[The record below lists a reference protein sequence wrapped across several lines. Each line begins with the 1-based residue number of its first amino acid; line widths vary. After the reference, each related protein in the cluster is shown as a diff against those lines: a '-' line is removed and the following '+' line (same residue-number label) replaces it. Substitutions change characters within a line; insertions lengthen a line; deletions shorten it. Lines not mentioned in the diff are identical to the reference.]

1 MKKSNFNTDETNVI
15 IYCRVSTDEQR
26 QGTSVD
32 VQEERLKAYCT
43 YKGYN
48 IINIPEFHDC
58 KEDESGKTFEKRPV
72 MQAILHYIEKNRGK
86 VHKLLFLRWNR
97 FSRDLSQASNMV
109 VKLDKLGVEA
119 NAIEEELNYES
130 SGWPTLLG
138 VYLGLAQSDN
148 IARSKA
154 TKDGIRGTLKSGKCS
169 NKAPRGYKNVRE
181 SKHRCYVVINEEAA
195 KPIRTAFIEL
205 SKGVISANYA
215 RKRYCPHIPESTFL
229 DMLRNP
235 FYMGKIRVP
244 AFKDEPEE
252 LVDGQHEAIISEEVF
267 YKVQDVL
274 DGKKKSKPKLEKAI
288 NPDLFLRRFIV
299 CPKCGHAFTGSRSKG
314 NGGYY
319 TYYNCCEDAKHLRVR
334 AEEANEA
341 FARYIGCLKPNEA
354 ILRLYEAVVLDV
366 QGGAKREIRR
376 EIEDLQK
383 QLKDKRKQIEDAED
397 LMITDKAH
405 TNRYARILE
414 RYEKEAQELETRIEL
429 LETGNRGNIEPKLD
443 YAMSLINNMDKYI
456 RDAPIEVK
464 LKLIGSIFDG
474 KIVFDGKSYRT
485 NSYNKVLE
493 LIYEQTN
500 ELRGAMTQEKG
511 ADCSTPRFSTQ
522 TRGRT
527 GMEVNPLVF
536 ETSASTD
543 SAIWACLTSQMRCK
557 DTAFF

>member
-1 MKKSNFNTDETNVI
+1 MKKLNFNTDETNVI

-32 VQEERLKAYCT
+32 VQEERLKAYCAC
-43 YKGYN
+43 KGYN

-58 KEDESGKTFEKRPV
+58 KEDESAKTFEKRPV
-72 MQAILHYIEKNRGK
+72 MQAILKYIRKNRGK
-86 VHKLLFLRWNR
+86 VQKLLFLRWNR
-97 FSRDLSQASNMV
+97 FSRDVIEAPSV
-109 VKLDKLGVEA
+109 VGDLLKIGVEP

-130 SGWPTLLG
+130 SSWPVLLG
-138 VYLGLAQSDN
+138 AYIGIAQSDN
-148 IARSKA
+148 IARSLA
-154 TKDGIRGTLKSGKCS
+154 TIDGIRATLKSGKCS

-181 SKHRCYVVINEEAA
+181 SKHHCYVVINEEAA

-244 AFKDEPEE
+244 AYKDEPEE
-252 LVDGQHEAIISEEVF
+252 LVDGQHEPLISEEVF

-341 FARYIGCLKPNEA
+341 FARYVGCLKPNEA
-354 ILRLYEAVVLDV
+354 VLRLYEAILLDV
-366 QGGAKREIRR
+366 QGGAKREIRS
-376 EIEDLQK
+376 EIEALQK

-397 LMITDKAH
+397 MMITDKVH
-405 TNRYARILE
+405 TDRYSRILE

-443 YAMSLINNMDKYI
+443 YAISLINNMDKYI

-464 LKLIGSIFDG
+464 LKLIGSIFNG
-474 KIVFDGKSYRT
+474 KIEFDGKSYRT
-485 NSYNKVLE
+485 NSYNKVLD

-500 ELRGAMTQEKG
+500 ELRGAGKRKEDSQNEN
-511 ADCSTPRFSTQ
+511 PQFSTR
-522 TRGRT
+522 TRART
-527 GMEVNPLVF
+527 GMGCPTGV
-536 ETSASTD
+536 
-543 SAIWACLTSQMRCK
+543 
-557 DTAFF
+557 

>member
-1 MKKSNFNTDETNVI
+1 MKNQNYKSDETNVI

-32 VQEERLKAYCT
+32 VQEERLKAYCA

-58 KEDESGKTFEKRPV
+58 KEDESAKTFEKRPV
-72 MQAILHYIEKNRGK
+72 MQAILKYIRKNRGK
-86 VHKLLFLRWNR
+86 VQKLLFLRWNR
-97 FSRDLSQASNMV
+97 FSRDVIEAPSV
-109 VKLDKLGVEA
+109 VGDLLKIGVEP
-119 NAIEEELNYES
+119 NAIEEELNYNS
-130 SGWPTLLG
+130 SSWPVLLG
-138 VYLGLAQSDN
+138 AYIGIAQSDN
-148 IARSKA
+148 IARSLA
-154 TKDGIRGTLKSGKCS
+154 TIDGIRATLKSGKCS

-195 KPIRTAFIEL
+195 KPIRTAFNEL

-244 AFKDEPEE
+244 AYKDEPEE
-252 LVDGQHEAIISEEVF
+252 LVQGQHEALISEEVF

-334 AEEANEA
+334 AEDANEA
-341 FARYIGCLKPNEA
+341 FARYVGCLKPNEA
-354 ILRLYEAVVLDV
+354 VLRLYEAVLLDV
-366 QGGAKREIRR
+366 QGGAKREIRS
-376 EIEDLQK
+376 EIGALQK
-383 QLKDKRKQIEDAED
+383 QLNDKRKQIEDAED
-397 LMITDKAH
+397 MLITDKGH
-405 TNRYARILE
+405 SDRYTRILE
-414 RYEKEAQELETRIEL
+414 RYEKEARELETRIDL

-443 YAMSLINNMDKYI
+443 YAMSLINNMDKHI

-474 KIVFDGKSYRT
+474 KIEFDGKSYRT
-485 NSYNKVLE
+485 NSYNKVLD

-500 ELRGAMTQEKG
+500 ELRGVTAQEKG
-511 ADCSTPRFSTQ
+511 ADCSTPRFSTPNDSILELIGDDLGKIWEL
-522 TRGRT
+522 RKIIPNPMK
-527 GMEVNPLVF
+527 MEFN
-536 ETSASTD
+536 
-543 SAIWACLTSQMRCK
+543 I
-557 DTAFF
+557 

>member
-1 MKKSNFNTDETNVI
+1 MSKRKSAHLNISNLGHSGINTENVI

-48 IINIPEFHDC
+48 IINIPEFQDC
-58 KEDESGKTFEKRPV
+58 KEDESAKTFEKRPV
-72 MQAILHYIEKNRGK
+72 MQAILKYIRKNRGK
-86 VHKLLFLRWNR
+86 VQKLLFLRWNR
-97 FSRDLSQASNMV
+97 FSRDLFSATDAV
-109 VKLDKLGVEA
+109 RELLDMGVEP
-119 NAIEEELNYES
+119 NAIEEEPNFES
-130 SGWPTLLG
+130 SSWPVLLG
-138 VYLGLAQSDN
+138 AYIGIAQSDN

-154 TKDGIRGTLKSGKCS
+154 TKDGIRGTLKSGKWS

-181 SKHRCYVVINEEAA
+181 SKHRCYVIVNEEAA

-205 SKGVISANYA
+205 SKGVISAKYA
-215 RKRYCPHIPESTFL
+215 RKRYCPHIPESSFM

-244 AFKDEPEE
+244 AYKEEPEE
-252 LVDGQHEAIISEEVF
+252 LVEGQHEALISEEVF

-319 TYYNCCEDAKHLRVR
+319 TYYNCCEDAKHMRVR
-334 AEEANEA
+334 AEDANEA
-341 FARYIGCLKPNEA
+341 FARYVGCLKPNEA
-354 ILRLYEAVVLDV
+354 VLRLYEAVLLDV
-366 QGGAKREIRR
+366 QGGAKREVRS
-376 EIEDLQK
+376 EIEAIRK

-397 LMITDKAH
+397 LMITDMAH
-405 TNRYARILE
+405 SDRYSRILE
-414 RYEKEAQELETRIEL
+414 RYEKEAQELETRITL

-443 YAMSLINNMDKYI
+443 YAISLINNLDKYI

-474 KIVFDGKSYRT
+474 KIEFDGKSYRT
-485 NSYNKVLE
+485 ESYNKVLE

-500 ELRGAMTQEKG
+500 ELRGTVNRKEDSQNEN
-511 ADCSTPRFSTQ
+511 PQFSAQ
-522 TRGRT
+522 NRT
-527 GMEVNPLVF
+527 TNITIGYIELH
-536 ETSASTD
+536 
-543 SAIWACLTSQMRCK
+543 L
-557 DTAFF
+557 

>member
-1 MKKSNFNTDETNVI
+1 MKKSNLNANETNVI

-32 VQEERLKAYCT
+32 VQEERLKAHCT

-58 KEDESGKTFEKRPV
+58 KEDESAKTFEKRPV
-72 MQAILHYIEKNRGK
+72 MQAILKYIRKNRGK
-86 VHKLLFLRWNR
+86 VQKLLFLRWNR
-97 FSRDLSQASNMV
+97 FSRDLFSATDAV
-109 VKLDKLGVEA
+109 RELLDMGVEP
-119 NAIEEELNYES
+119 NAIEEELNFES
-130 SGWPTLLG
+130 SSWPVLLG
-138 VYLGLAQSDN
+138 AYIGIAQSDN

-195 KPIRTAFIEL
+195 NPIRTAFNEL

-244 AFKDEPEE
+244 AYKDEPEE
-252 LVDGQHEAIISEEVF
+252 LVQGQHEALISEEVF

-274 DGKKKSKPKLEKAI
+274 DGKKRTKPKLEKAI

-341 FARYIGCLKPNEA
+341 FARYVGCLKPNEA
-354 ILRLYEAVVLDV
+354 ILRLYEAVLLDV
-366 QGGAKREIRR
+366 QGGAKREIRS
-376 EIEDLQK
+376 EIESLQK
-383 QLKDKRKQIEDAED
+383 QLKDKHKQIEDAED
-397 LMITDKAH
+397 LMITDKAQSD
-405 TNRYARILE
+405 RYTRILE
-414 RYEKEAQELETRIEL
+414 RYEKEARELETRIEL
-429 LETGNRGNIEPKLD
+429 LETGNRVNIEPKLD

-474 KIVFDGKSYRT
+474 KIEFDGKSYRT
-485 NSYNKVLE
+485 NSYNKVLD

-500 ELRGAMTQEKG
+500 ELRGVKTQEKG
-511 ADCSTPRFSTQ
+511 ADCSTPRFSTR
-522 TRGRT
+522 TRYTTVKTRENNRLIIALIINT
-527 GMEVNPLVF
+527 F
-536 ETSASTD
+536 
-543 SAIWACLTSQMRCK
+543 II
-557 DTAFF
+557 

>member
-1 MKKSNFNTDETNVI
+1 MKKSNYKSDETNVI

-48 IINIPEFHDC
+48 IINMPEFQDC
-58 KEDESGKTFEKRPV
+58 KEDESAKTFDKRPV
-72 MQAILHYIEKNRGK
+72 MQAILKYIRKNRGK
-86 VHKLLFLRWNR
+86 VQKLLFLRWNR
-97 FSRDLSQASNMV
+97 FSRDLFSATDAV
-109 VKLDKLGVEA
+109 RELLDMGVEP
-119 NAIEEELNYES
+119 NAIEEELNFES
-130 SGWPTLLG
+130 SSWPVLLG
-138 VYLGLAQSDN
+138 AYIGIAQSDN

-181 SKHRCYVVINEEAA
+181 SKHRCYVIINEEAA

-244 AFKDEPEE
+244 AYKDEPEE
-252 LVDGQHEAIISEEVF
+252 LVEGQHEALISEEVF

-274 DGKKKSKPKLEKAI
+274 DGKKRSKPKLEKAI

-319 TYYNCCEDAKHLRVR
+319 TYYNCCEDAKHMRVR
-334 AEEANEA
+334 AEDANEA
-341 FARYIGCLKPNEA
+341 FARYVGCLKPNEA
-354 ILRLYEAVVLDV
+354 VLRLYEAILLDV
-366 QGGAKREIRR
+366 QGGAKREIRS
-376 EIEDLQK
+376 EIECLQR
-383 QLKDKRKQIEDAED
+383 QLNDKRKQIEDAED
-397 LMITDKAH
+397 LMIMDRTHSD
-405 TNRYARILE
+405 RYTRILE
-414 RYEKEAQELETRIEL
+414 RYEKEAQELETRITL

-443 YAMSLINNMDKYI
+443 YAISLINNLDKYI

-474 KIVFDGKSYRT
+474 KIEFDGKSYRT

-500 ELRGAMTQEKG
+500 ELRGTEIIKEDSQNEN
-511 ADCSTPRFSTQ
+511 PQFSTLS
-522 TRGRT
+522 RGRT
-527 GMEVNPLVF
+527 G
-536 ETSASTD
+536 TDCSTGV
-543 SAIWACLTSQMRCK
+543 
-557 DTAFF
+557 

>member
-1 MKKSNFNTDETNVI
+1 MKKSNYKSDETNVI

-48 IINIPEFHDC
+48 IINMPEFQDC
-58 KEDESGKTFEKRPV
+58 KEDESAKTFDKRPI
-72 MQAILHYIEKNRGK
+72 MQAILKYIRKNRGK
-86 VHKLLFLRWNR
+86 VQKLLFLRWNR
-97 FSRDLSQASNMV
+97 FSRDLFSATDAVRELLEM
-109 VKLDKLGVEA
+109 GVEP
-119 NAIEEELNYES
+119 NAIEEELNFES
-130 SGWPTLLG
+130 SSWPVLLG
-138 VYLGLAQSDN
+138 AYIGIAQSDN

-181 SKHRCYVVINEEAA
+181 SKHRCYVIINEEAA

-215 RKRYCPHIPESTFL
+215 RKRYCPHIPESPFL

-244 AFKDEPEE
+244 AYKDEPEE
-252 LVDGQHEAIISEEVF
+252 LVQGQHEALISEEVF

-274 DGKKKSKPKLEKAI
+274 DGKKRSKPKLEKAI

-319 TYYNCCEDAKHLRVR
+319 TYYNCCEDAKHMRVR
-334 AEEANEA
+334 AEDANEA
-341 FARYIGCLKPNEA
+341 FARYVGCLKPNEA
-354 ILRLYEAVVLDV
+354 VLRLYEAILLDV
-366 QGGAKREIRR
+366 QGGAKREIRS
-376 EIEDLQK
+376 EIECLQK
-383 QLKDKRKQIEDAED
+383 QLNDKRKQIEAAED
-397 LMITDKAH
+397 LMITDRTH
-405 TNRYARILE
+405 SDRYTRILE
-414 RYEKEAQELETRIEL
+414 RYEKEVQELETRITL
-429 LETGNRGNIEPKLD
+429 LETGSHGNIEPKLD
-443 YAMSLINNMDKYI
+443 YAISLINNLDKYI

-474 KIVFDGKSYRT
+474 KIEFDGKSYRT
-485 NSYNKVLE
+485 DSYNKVLK
-493 LIYEQTN
+493 LIFEQTN
-500 ELRGAMTQEKG
+500 ELRGAGKRKEDSRSENPQ
-511 ADCSTPRFSTQ
+511 FSTRS
-522 TRGRT
+522 RGRT
-527 GMEVNPLVF
+527 G
-536 ETSASTD
+536 TD
-543 SAIWACLTSQMRCK
+543 CSIGV
-557 DTAFF
+557 

>member
-1 MKKSNFNTDETNVI
+1 M
-15 IYCRVSTDEQR
+15 IYSRVSTDEQR

-32 VQEERLKAYCT
+32 VQEERLKDYCA

-48 IINIPEFHDC
+48 IINIPEFQDC

-72 MQAILHYIEKNRGK
+72 MQAILRYIEKNRGK
-86 VHKLLFLRWNR
+86 VQKLLFLRWNR

-109 VKLDKLGVEA
+109 VKLEKLGVEA

-195 KPIRTAFIEL
+195 KPIRTAFNEL

-215 RKRYCPHIPESTFL
+215 RKRYCSHIPESTFL

-244 AFKDEPEE
+244 AYKDEPEE
-252 LVDGQHEAIISEEVF
+252 LVEGQHEALISEDVF

-319 TYYNCCEDAKHLRVR
+319 TYYNCCENAKHMRVR
-334 AEEANEA
+334 AEDANEA
-341 FARYIGCLKPNEA
+341 FARYVSCLKPNEA
-354 ILRLYEAVVLDV
+354 VLRLYEAILLDV
-366 QGGAKREIRR
+366 QGGAKREIRS
-376 EIEDLQK
+376 EIECIQK
-383 QLKDKRKQIEDAED
+383 QLNDKRKQIEDAED
-397 LMITDKAH
+397 LMITDRTH
-405 TNRYARILE
+405 SERYTRILE
-414 RYEKEAQELETRIEL
+414 RYEKEAQELETRITL

-443 YAMSLINNMDKYI
+443 YAISLINNLDKYI

-474 KIVFDGKSYRT
+474 KIEFDGKSYRT

-500 ELRGAMTQEKG
+500 ELRGKG
-511 ADCSTPRFSTQ
+511 NRKEDSRSENPQFSTRSRDRTGTDCSI
-522 TRGRT
+522 G
-527 GMEVNPLVF
+527 V
-536 ETSASTD
+536 
-543 SAIWACLTSQMRCK
+543 
-557 DTAFF
+557 

>member
-1 MKKSNFNTDETNVI
+1 MKKSNYKSDETNVI

-48 IINIPEFHDC
+48 IINIPEFQDC
-58 KEDESGKTFEKRPV
+58 KEDESAKTFDRRPV
-72 MQAILHYIEKNRGK
+72 MQAILKYIRKNRGK
-86 VHKLLFLRWNR
+86 VQKLLFLRWNR
-97 FSRDLSQASNMV
+97 FSRDLFSATDAV
-109 VKLDKLGVEA
+109 RELLDMGVEP
-119 NAIEEELNYES
+119 NAIEEELNFES
-130 SGWPTLLG
+130 SSWPVLLG
-138 VYLGLAQSDN
+138 AYIGIAQSDN

-169 NKAPRGYKNVRE
+169 NKAPRGYKNIRE

-195 KPIRTAFIEL
+195 KPIRKAFNEL

-215 RKRYCPHIPESTFL
+215 RKKYCPHIPESTFL

-244 AFKDEPEE
+244 AYKDEPEE
-252 LVDGQHEAIISEEVF
+252 LVQGQHEALISEEVF

-274 DGKKKSKPKLEKAI
+274 DGKKRSKPKLEKAI

-341 FARYIGCLKPNEA
+341 FARYVGCLKPNEA
-354 ILRLYEAVVLDV
+354 ILRLYEAVLLDV
-366 QGGAKREIRR
+366 QGGAKREIRS
-376 EIEDLQK
+376 EMEALQK
-383 QLKDKRKQIEDAED
+383 QLKDKRRQIEDAED

-405 TNRYARILE
+405 TDRYTRILE
-414 RYEKEAQELETRIEL
+414 RYEREAQELETRIEL
-429 LETGNRGNIEPKLD
+429 LETGNRENIEPKLD
-443 YAMSLINNMDKYI
+443 YAISLINNMDKYI
-456 RDAPIEVK
+456 RDAPTEVK

-474 KIVFDGKSYRT
+474 KIEFDGKSYRT
-485 NSYNKVLE
+485 NSYNKVLD

-500 ELRGAMTQEKG
+500 ELRGERVREKG
-511 ADCSTPRFSTQ
+511 ADCSTPCFSTQ
-522 TRGRT
+522 SRGRT
-527 GMEVNPLVF
+527 GTGCPTGV
-536 ETSASTD
+536 
-543 SAIWACLTSQMRCK
+543 
-557 DTAFF
+557 

>member
-1 MKKSNFNTDETNVI
+1 MKKSNLNANETNVI

-32 VQEERLKAYCT
+32 VQEERLKAHCT

-58 KEDESGKTFEKRPV
+58 KEDESAKTFEKRPV
-72 MQAILHYIEKNRGK
+72 MQAILKYIRKNRGK
-86 VHKLLFLRWNR
+86 VQKLLFLRWNR
-97 FSRDLSQASNMV
+97 FSRDLFSATDAV
-109 VKLDKLGVEA
+109 RELLDMGVEP
-119 NAIEEELNYES
+119 NAIEEELNFES
-130 SGWPTLLG
+130 SSWPVLLG
-138 VYLGLAQSDN
+138 AYIGIAQSDN

-195 KPIRTAFIEL
+195 NPIRTAFNEL

-244 AFKDEPEE
+244 AYKDEPEE
-252 LVDGQHEAIISEEVF
+252 LVQGQHEALISEEVF

-274 DGKKKSKPKLEKAI
+274 DGKKRTKPKLEKAI

-334 AEEANEA
+334 AEVANEA
-341 FARYIGCLKPNEA
+341 FARYVGCLKPNEA
-354 ILRLYEAVVLDV
+354 ILRLYEAVLLDV
-366 QGGAKREIRR
+366 QGGAKREIRS
-376 EIEDLQK
+376 EIETLQK
-383 QLKDKRKQIEDAED
+383 QLKDKHKQIEDAED
-397 LMITDKAH
+397 LMITDKTH
-405 TNRYARILE
+405 SDRYTRILE
-414 RYEKEAQELETRIEL
+414 RYEKEARKLETRIEL

-474 KIVFDGKSYRT
+474 KIEFDGKSYRT
-485 NSYNKVLE
+485 NSYNKVLD

-500 ELRGAMTQEKG
+500 ELRGVKTQEKG
-511 ADCSTPRFSTQ
+511 ADCSTPRFSTR
-522 TRGRT
+522 TRART
-527 GMEVNPLVF
+527 GMDCSNGV
-536 ETSASTD
+536 
-543 SAIWACLTSQMRCK
+543 
-557 DTAFF
+557 

>member
-1 MKKSNFNTDETNVI
+1 MKKSNLNANETNVI

-32 VQEERLKAYCT
+32 VQEERLKAHCT

-58 KEDESGKTFEKRPV
+58 KEDESAKTFEKRPV
-72 MQAILHYIEKNRGK
+72 MQAILKYIRKNRGK
-86 VHKLLFLRWNR
+86 VQKLLFLRWNR
-97 FSRDLSQASNMV
+97 FSRDLFSATDAV
-109 VKLDKLGVEA
+109 RELLDMGVEP
-119 NAIEEELNYES
+119 NAIEEELNFES
-130 SGWPTLLG
+130 SSWPVLLG
-138 VYLGLAQSDN
+138 AYIGIAQSDN

-195 KPIRTAFIEL
+195 KPIRTAFNEL

-215 RKRYCPHIPESTFL
+215 RKKYCPHIPESTFL

-244 AFKDEPEE
+244 AYKDEPEE
-252 LVDGQHEAIISEEVF
+252 LVQGQHEALISEEVF

-274 DGKKKSKPKLEKAI
+274 DGKKRSKPKLEKAI

-334 AEEANEA
+334 AEVANEA
-341 FARYIGCLKPNEA
+341 FARYVGCLKPNEA
-354 ILRLYEAVVLDV
+354 ILRLYEAVLLDV
-366 QGGAKREIRR
+366 QGGAKREIRS
-376 EIEDLQK
+376 EIESLQK
-383 QLKDKRKQIEDAED
+383 QLKDKHKQIEDAED
-397 LMITDKAH
+397 LMITDKTH
-405 TNRYARILE
+405 SDRYTRILE
-414 RYEKEAQELETRIEL
+414 RYEKEARELETRIEL
-429 LETGNRGNIEPKLD
+429 LETGNRVNIEPKLD

-474 KIVFDGKSYRT
+474 KIEFDGKSYRT
-485 NSYNKVLE
+485 NSYNKVLD

-500 ELRGAMTQEKG
+500 ELRGVKTQEKG
-511 ADCSTPRFSTQ
+511 ADCSTPRFSTPN
-522 TRGRT
+522 RAVLEPILADLDRLW
-527 GMEVNPLVF
+527 E
-536 ETSASTD
+536 
-543 SAIWACLTSQMRCK
+543 MRH
-557 DTAFF
+557 